1 MSSVATLPEG
11 FADLEPFVE
20 TWVIEGSANRAAKR
34 SSSTP
39 EEREAFFAAASPL
52 MEKALDY
59 LDERPL
65 NELSPSEERLM
76 NLMMSLAHIAPA
88 VEIQG
93 PDEVKSAPWRDRMQ
107 ITRSSADRG
116 VQNA

>member
-1 MSSVATLPEG
+1 MSEMANLPEG
-11 FADLEPFVE
+11 FAELEPFVE
-20 TWVIEGSANRAAKR
+20 AWGIDGSANRAAKR

-39 EEREAFFAAASPL
+39 EEREAFFSAASPL

-65 NELSPSEERLM
+65 NELSSSEECLM
-76 NLMMSLAHIAPA
+76 NLMLSLAHIAPA

-93 PDEVKSAPWRDRMQ
+93 PDEIKSAPWRDRMR
-107 ITRSSADRG
+107 ITRSSADQG
-116 VQNA
+116 VRN